1 MPSPCAP
8 PARHPETVSVRLR
21 SEDYTRLEKLAWER
35 RQPRGVFAR
44 QLLLH
49 ALDLTEKQDRDES
62 IRRAFD

>member
-1 MPSPCAP
+1 
-8 PARHPETVSVRLR
+8 
-21 SEDYTRLEKLAWER
+21 
-35 RQPRGVFAR
+35 VFAR